1 MKFKVFNKEDL
12 KEALWD
18 GSESIEVVDAE
29 IIDTS
34 RWSVIK
40 GMIFKDLSTGLF
52 YQTTYSEGA
61 TECQDESPFEYDPDE
76 IECAQVEQVEK
87 LVKVWQEVK

>member
-1 MKFKVFNKEDL
+1 MTTKTFNKEVL
-12 KEALWD
+12 KESLWD
-18 GSESIEVVDAE
+18 DSEVIKVVDTQ

-40 GMIFKDLSTGLF
+40 EMIFKDLSTGLF
-52 YQTTYSEGA
+52 YQTAYSEGA

-76 IECAQVEQVEK
+76 IECVQVEQVEK
-87 LVKVWQEVK
+87 IVKVWQEVK